1 MTLKWRTTLTQMII
15 DLPIFMLS
23 SLVKDKYSL
32 RVLLNNMLFCRPFNI
47 FIFNALISF
56 EQLWICVCYLNGET
70 FMNNY
75 GFVFV
80 IYILIIPY
88 TEIFD
93 IIK

>member
-1 MTLKWRTTLTQMII
+1 
-15 DLPIFMLS
+15 
-23 SLVKDKYSL
+23 
-32 RVLLNNMLFCRPFNI
+32 MLFSRPFNI
-47 FIFNALISF
+47 FIFNALICF

-80 IYILIIPY
+80 IYILIILY

-93 IIK
+93 IFK

>member
-1 MTLKWRTTLTQMII
+1 
-15 DLPIFMLS
+15 
-23 SLVKDKYSL
+23 
-32 RVLLNNMLFCRPFNI
+32 MLFCKPFNI
-47 FIFNALISF
+47 FISNALISF

-70 FMNNY
+70 FINIY

-88 TEIFD
+88 TEVFD

>member
-1 MTLKWRTTLTQMII
+1 MEDDI
-15 DLPIFMLS
+15 DSDDNWSSNIYAFKFSKGYNIAFM
-23 SLVKDKYSL
+23 YYWT
-32 RVLLNNMLFCRPFNI
+32 NMLFCRPFNI

-75 GFVFV
+75 RFVFV